1 MKDRYIAYALAARR
15 LHLFKIK
22 GVAALSLKFPRLVC
36 FVCYDRTDLPAC
48 VHLK

>member
-1 MKDRYIAYALAARR
+1 MKDRFIAYALAARR
-15 LHLFKIK
+15 LHIFKIK
-22 GVAALSLKFPRLVC
+22 RVAGLYIKFPRLVC